1 MSEELIQRNLIEA
14 PEKMGDWNFY
24 NIGATTLKALK
35 GAKIIPD
42 KDYEAYEGKKPDA
55 LIVKKPIIIAAIE
68 YKTPQELRTEKQIA
82 KAIAQEI
89 GTAQILQAKVYIVT
103 DGKKT
108 FLINPATGQEILQED
123 GSRITLNFDKSSTEC
138 ITLINKIRASINA
151 TNNQIKAA
159 ASVDPLPLAEKVW
172 QDLWAVSG
180 ATPENCLYTFVEI
193 FIFKY
198 LSDLGVLKGMY
209 SFYDLL
215 GKYSGNN
222 ENEVLEYYAS
232 TVRVKIKALF
242 PGNPKDKTTII
253 NGTIF
258 VSKDD
263 KAVSG
268 YATVFHK
275 ILKRFNDFG
284 TLENIDYDFKSKL
297 FETFLKESISKKN
310 WGQYFTP
317 LKVVRAIVNMIDIA
331 PGMKICDPACGV
343 GKFLLEPILHDLHR
357 FYKVEDGELKPQIT
371 LSGFDKGFDKDEQ
384 KTIILAKANMLIYM
398 SGLLR
403 EHPEMTDKF
412 AKLFNDTFLLQTNS
426 ILGTLAKPVHDQYD
440 LILTNP
446 PYVMSGSS
454 NLKEEISKDDTL
466 KKYFSVS
473 AMGIEGLFMEWIIRA
488 LKPNGKAFIVVPD
501 GIMNRSNDKKLR
513 DFILEQCEIDAVI
526 SLPLN
531 TFFTTNKKTYILALT
546 KKAPV
551 MVDGVPT
558 LQRQTSPVFTY
569 LCSEIGE
576 TRDVYRFD
584 IDQNDLQVASDL
596 FNMFKGAKTS
606 FANTLN
612 MIGDKRCKISSID
625 DFYNGTHWCVERWWN
640 HEERQALGIEEESK
654 IIGVNDFRVLLAD
667 TINTLS
673 ELDEPLAEVEKKND
687 EDLQFL
693 EIPIT
698 QVFDIVRGDG
708 KYTRSYVHEH
718 TGEYPLYS
726 GNTFGPFAQIDSY
739 DYNVPALT
747 WAIDGLAG
755 YMMIHRSP
763 FSATNH
769 RGILL
774 LKDTNIDL
782 EYAKYTLEPIFR
794 ELKKGRQGDN
804 GENEYTSLPP
814 FMIQSVKFAVPVD
827 HNGEPWL
834 EKQKEIAAGYVTL
847 EQTKETV
854 VEQIANLSQ
863 VSIVPNCDEYAIE
876 YLPLSELFDTIKGK
890 SKYTKKYG
898 NLHSGP
904 YPVYSASSQGTL
916 THLDTYDYD
925 GRYMTWSTN
934 GFAGTILILDGK
946 FSING
951 DRGILVPKNG
961 RQDLDFDYMK
971 FTLEPIFRELA
982 KGRKGDNGEDE
993 FTKLYPSML
1002 NDIMVPIPVDGEGNI
1017 SLSLQKEI
1025 AQKFISVQNSQK
1037 EIIEKLDA
1045 LISKK
1050 ISIKSKGSAHF
1061 ILSASFL
1068 LALFLLCPMVCLW
1081 PGLSP
1086 HIVGIFKQFRQ
1097 AQYPH
1102 KR

>member
-1 MSEELIQRNLIEA
+1 M
-14 PEKMGDWNFY
+14 
-24 NIGATTLKALK
+24 
-35 GAKIIPD
+35 
-42 KDYEAYEGKKPDA
+42 
-55 LIVKKPIIIAAIE
+55 IVKKPIIIAAIE

-108 FLINPATGQEILQED
+108 FWINPATGQEILQED

-317 LKVVRAIVNMIDIA
+317 LKVVRAIVNMIDIT

-357 FYKVEDGELKPQIT
+357 FYKVEDGELKPQIM

-454 NLKEEISKDDTL
+454 NLKEEISKDDAL

-612 MIGDKRCKISSID
+612 MIGDRRCKISSID
-625 DFYNGTHWCVERWWN
+625 DFYNGTYWCVERWWN
-640 HEERQALGIEEESK
+640 HEERQAFGIEEESK
-654 IIGVNDFRVLLAD
+654 TIGVNDFRVLLAD

-673 ELDEPLAEVEKKND
+673 ELDEPLAEVEKND
-687 EDLQFL
+687 EGLQFL
-693 EIPIT
+693 EIPIA

-718 TGEYPLYS
+718 TGEHPLYS

-827 HNGEPWL
+827 HDGEPWL

-863 VSIVPNCDEYAIE
+863 VSVVPNCDEYAIE

-934 GFAGTILILDGK
+934 GFAGTILILNGK

-951 DRGILVPKNG
+951 DRGILVPKNE

-1002 NDIMVPIPVDGEGNI
+1002 SDIMVPIPVDGKGNI
-1017 SLSLQKEI
+1017 SLLLQKEI

-1050 ISIKSKGSAHF
+1050 IS
-1061 ILSASFL
+1061 
-1068 LALFLLCPMVCLW
+1068 M
-1081 PGLSP
+1081 
-1086 HIVGIFKQFRQ
+1086 
-1097 AQYPH
+1097 
-1102 KR
+1102 

>member
-1 MSEELIQRNLIEA
+1 
-14 PEKMGDWNFY
+14 
-24 NIGATTLKALK
+24 
-35 GAKIIPD
+35 
-42 KDYEAYEGKKPDA
+42 
-55 LIVKKPIIIAAIE
+55 
-68 YKTPQELRTEKQIA
+68 
-82 KAIAQEI
+82 
-89 GTAQILQAKVYIVT
+89 
-103 DGKKT
+103 
-108 FLINPATGQEILQED
+108 
-123 GSRITLNFDKSSTEC
+123 
-138 ITLINKIRASINA
+138 
-151 TNNQIKAA
+151 
-159 ASVDPLPLAEKVW
+159 
-172 QDLWAVSG
+172 
-180 ATPENCLYTFVEI
+180 
-193 FIFKY
+193 
-198 LSDLGVLKGMY
+198 MY

-317 LKVVRAIVNMIDIA
+317 LKVVRAIVNMIDIT

-357 FYKVEDGELKPQIT
+357 FYKVEDGELKPQIM

-412 AKLFNDTFLLQTNS
+412 AILFNDTFLLQTNS
-426 ILGTLAKPVHDQYD
+426 ILGTLAKPVHEQYD

-558 LQRQTSPVFTY
+558 LQRQISPVFTY

-612 MIGDKRCKISSID
+612 MIGDQRCKISSID

-654 IIGVNDFRVLLAD
+654 TIGVNDFRVLLAD

-687 EDLQFL
+687 EGLQFL

-854 VEQIANLSQ
+854 VEQIASLSQ

-1002 NDIMVPIPVDGEGNI
+1002 SDIMVPIPVDGKGNI

-1050 ISIKSKGSAHF
+1050 ISI
-1061 ILSASFL
+1061 
-1068 LALFLLCPMVCLW
+1068 
-1081 PGLSP
+1081 
-1086 HIVGIFKQFRQ
+1086 
-1097 AQYPH
+1097 
-1102 KR
+1102 

>member
-1 MSEELIQRNLIEA
+1 
-14 PEKMGDWNFY
+14 
-24 NIGATTLKALK
+24 
-35 GAKIIPD
+35 
-42 KDYEAYEGKKPDA
+42 
-55 LIVKKPIIIAAIE
+55 
-68 YKTPQELRTEKQIA
+68 
-82 KAIAQEI
+82 
-89 GTAQILQAKVYIVT
+89 
-103 DGKKT
+103 
-108 FLINPATGQEILQED
+108 
-123 GSRITLNFDKSSTEC
+123 
-138 ITLINKIRASINA
+138 
-151 TNNQIKAA
+151 
-159 ASVDPLPLAEKVW
+159 
-172 QDLWAVSG
+172 
-180 ATPENCLYTFVEI
+180 
-193 FIFKY
+193 
-198 LSDLGVLKGMY
+198 
-209 SFYDLL
+209 
-215 GKYSGNN
+215 
-222 ENEVLEYYAS
+222 
-232 TVRVKIKALF
+232 
-242 PGNPKDKTTII
+242 
-253 NGTIF
+253 
-258 VSKDD
+258 
-263 KAVSG
+263 
-268 YATVFHK
+268 
-275 ILKRFNDFG
+275 
-284 TLENIDYDFKSKL
+284 
-297 FETFLKESISKKN
+297 
-310 WGQYFTP
+310 
-317 LKVVRAIVNMIDIA
+317 MIDIT

-357 FYKVEDGELKPQIT
+357 FYKVEDGELKPQIM

-454 NLKEEISKDDTL
+454 NLKEEISKDDAL

-558 LQRQTSPVFTY
+558 LQRQISPVFTY

-612 MIGDKRCKISSID
+612 MIGDRRCKISSID

-654 IIGVNDFRVLLAD
+654 TIGVNDFRVLLAD

-687 EDLQFL
+687 EGLQFL

-718 TGEYPLYS
+718 TGEHPLYS

-814 FMIQSVKFAVPVD
+814 FMIQSVKFAIPVD
-827 HNGEPWL
+827 HDGEPWL

-863 VSIVPNCDEYAIE
+863 VSVVPNCDEYAIE

-934 GFAGTILILDGK
+934 GFAGTILILNGK

-1002 NDIMVPIPVDGEGNI
+1002 SDIMVPIPVDGKGNI
-1017 SLSLQKEI
+1017 SLLLQKEI

-1050 ISIKSKGSAHF
+1050 IS
-1061 ILSASFL
+1061 
-1068 LALFLLCPMVCLW
+1068 M
-1081 PGLSP
+1081 
-1086 HIVGIFKQFRQ
+1086 
-1097 AQYPH
+1097 
-1102 KR
+1102 

>member
-1 MSEELIQRNLIEA
+1 MSEELIQKNLVEA

-42 KDYEAYEGKKPDA
+42 KDYDEYESKKPDA
-55 LIVKKPIIIAAIE
+55 IIVKKPLVIAAIE
-68 YKTPQELRTEKQIA
+68 YKVPSQLRTEKQIE
-82 KAIAQEI
+82 KAISQEL
-89 GTAQILQAKVYIVT
+89 GTARALQTKVYIVT
-103 DGKKT
+103 DGKKSIW
-108 FLINPATGQEILQED
+108 INPATGHEILQED
-123 GSRITLNFDKSSTEC
+123 GSKITLNFDKTSAEC
-138 ITLINKIRASINA
+138 IVLINKIRSSIST
-151 TNNQIKAA
+151 TNDTLKAA

-215 GKYSGNN
+215 SKYSGNN
-222 ENEVLEYYAS
+222 ENEVLEFYAS
-232 TVRVKIKALF
+232 IIRVKIKELF

-297 FETFLKESISKKN
+297 FEAFLKESISKKN

-317 LKVVRAIVNMIDIA
+317 LKVVRAIVNMADIE

-343 GKFLLEPILHDLHR
+343 GKFLLEPILHDLER
-357 FYKVEDGELKPQIT
+357 LYTVTTDETGNEKLLPQIS

-398 SGLLR
+398 SSMIK
-403 EHPEMTDKF
+403 EHPGLTKQF
-412 AKLFNDTFLLQTNS
+412 AELFNKTFTLQTNS
-426 ILGTLAKPVHDQYD
+426 ILGTLAKPVTEEYD

-454 NLKEEISKDDTL
+454 NLKEEISKDETL
-466 KKYFSVS
+466 KKYFSIS
-473 AMGIEGLFMEWIIRA
+473 AMGIEGLFMEWIVRA
-488 LKPNGKAFIVVPD
+488 LKPGKKAFIVVPD

-513 DFILEQCEIDAVI
+513 DFILQQCIIDAVI

-546 KKAPV
+546 KKV
-551 MVDGVPT
+551 SVSIGGVPT
-558 LQRQTSPVFTY
+558 LPKQTTPVFTY

-576 TRDVYRFD
+576 TRDVCRFD
-584 IDQNDLQVASDL
+584 IDQNDLDVASDL
-596 FNMFKGAKTS
+596 FNMFNGAKTK
-606 FANTLN
+606 FRT
-612 MIGDKRCKISSID
+612 DDRRCKIADIK
-625 DFYNGTHWCVERWWN
+625 DFYDGPHWCVERWWN
-640 HEERQALGIEEESK
+640 HEERQSLGIEEESK
-654 IIGVNDFRVLLAD
+654 AIGVSDFRVLLAD

-687 EDLQFL
+687 EGLRFL

-698 QVFDIVRGDG
+698 QAFDIIRGDG
-708 KYTRSYVHEH
+708 KYTRNYVHEH
-718 TGEYPLYS
+718 IGEYPLYS

-739 DYNVPALT
+739 DYNTPALT

-774 LKDTNIDL
+774 LKDTNVDL

-814 FMIQSVKFAVPVD
+814 FMIQPLKLLVPVD
-827 HNGEPWL
+827 HDGKPCL
-834 EKQKEIAAGYVTL
+834 EKQKEIAARYIAL
-847 EQTKETV
+847 EQAKETIV
-854 VEQIANLSQ
+854 GQIASLSQ
-863 VSIVPNCDEYAIE
+863 ISVIPNCDDYAIE
-876 YLPLSELFDTIKGK
+876 YIPLSGLFDTIKGK

-904 YPVYSASSQGTL
+904 YPVYSASSQGAL

-934 GFAGTILILDGK
+934 GFAGTILVLDGK

-951 DRGILVPKNG
+951 DRGMLIPKNG
-961 RQDLDFDYMK
+961 RTDIDFDYMK
-971 FTLEPIFRELA
+971 FTLEPLFRDLA

-1002 NDIMVPIPVDGEGNI
+1002 NDVMIPVPIDERGRI
-1017 SLSLQKEI
+1017 SLRAQKEI
-1025 AQKFISVQNSQK
+1025 AAKYLAVEQCKD
-1037 EIIEKLDA
+1037 EIVSKLTA
-1045 LISKK
+1045 LI
-1050 ISIKSKGSAHF
+1050 
-1061 ILSASFL
+1061 
-1068 LALFLLCPMVCLW
+1068 
-1081 PGLSP
+1081 
-1086 HIVGIFKQFRQ
+1086 RQ
-1097 AQYPH
+1097 
-1102 KR
+1102 KVEL

>member
-1 MSEELIQRNLIEA
+1 MLSGTLPQGGREAQRASACAGACHSGRMGECGPAGELSEDSGYLPQLQYWAEHHRAEHSADQGAVRKGMGKHHRQLRHAAVPRRRQRTDLV
-14 PEKMGDWNFY
+14 G
-24 NIGATTLKALK
+24 
-35 GAKIIPD
+35 
-42 KDYEAYEGKKPDA
+42 
-55 LIVKKPIIIAAIE
+55 
-68 YKTPQELRTEKQIA
+68 
-82 KAIAQEI
+82 
-89 GTAQILQAKVYIVT
+89 VYC
-103 DGKKT
+103 
-108 FLINPATGQEILQED
+108 E
-123 GSRITLNFDKSSTEC
+123 TEC

-612 MIGDKRCKISSID
+612 MIGDKRCKILSID

-654 IIGVNDFRVLLAD
+654 TIGVNDFRVLLAD

-687 EDLQFL
+687 EGLQFL

-834 EKQKEIAAGYVTL
+834 EKQKEIAAGYVAL

-1050 ISIKSKGSAHF
+1050 ISI
-1061 ILSASFL
+1061 
-1068 LALFLLCPMVCLW
+1068 
-1081 PGLSP
+1081 
-1086 HIVGIFKQFRQ
+1086 
-1097 AQYPH
+1097 
-1102 KR
+1102 

>member
-1 MSEELIQRNLIEA
+1 M
-14 PEKMGDWNFY
+14 
-24 NIGATTLKALK
+24 
-35 GAKIIPD
+35 
-42 KDYEAYEGKKPDA
+42 DA
-55 LIVKKPIIIAAIE
+55 LI
-68 YKTPQELRTEKQIA
+68 A
-82 KAIAQEI
+82 KARKEYHSELLHRGVLAINAQGIATNADKDSVASVSIARGIADRLLAETDERIAGQTSGKAFEEITMMFIKSTFPKLQHLRPGKWEIKKLGNRSKIMHLSSKSRHKKAQLTEAQFGPVLNWASIAQSSSQ
-89 GTAQILQAKVYIVT
+89 TAVIEEVDVGVQQSWNIFCVGQI
-103 DGKKT
+103 
-108 FLINPATGQEILQED
+108 E
-123 GSRITLNFDKSSTEC
+123 
-138 ITLINKIRASINA
+138 
-151 TNNQIKAA
+151 
-159 ASVDPLPLAEKVW
+159 
-172 QDLWAVSG
+172 
-180 ATPENCLYTFVEI
+180 VE
-193 FIFKY
+193 
-198 LSDLGVLKGMY
+198 
-209 SFYDLL
+209 
-215 GKYSGNN
+215 
-222 ENEVLEYYAS
+222 
-232 TVRVKIKALF
+232 
-242 PGNPKDKTTII
+242 
-253 NGTIF
+253 
-258 VSKDD
+258 
-263 KAVSG
+263 
-268 YATVFHK
+268 
-275 ILKRFNDFG
+275 
-284 TLENIDYDFKSKL
+284 
-297 FETFLKESISKKN
+297 
-310 WGQYFTP
+310 
-317 LKVVRAIVNMIDIA
+317 
-331 PGMKICDPACGV
+331 
-343 GKFLLEPILHDLHR
+343 
-357 FYKVEDGELKPQIT
+357 
-371 LSGFDKGFDKDEQ
+371 
-384 KTIILAKANMLIYM
+384 
-398 SGLLR
+398 
-403 EHPEMTDKF
+403 EH
-412 AKLFNDTFLLQTNS
+412 
-426 ILGTLAKPVHDQYD
+426 
-440 LILTNP
+440 
-446 PYVMSGSS
+446 
-454 NLKEEISKDDTL
+454 
-466 KKYFSVS
+466 
-473 AMGIEGLFMEWIIRA
+473 LFMEWIIRA

-654 IIGVNDFRVLLAD
+654 TIGVNDFRVLLAD

-687 EDLQFL
+687 EGLQFL

-1050 ISIKSKGSAHF
+1050 ISI
-1061 ILSASFL
+1061 
-1068 LALFLLCPMVCLW
+1068 
-1081 PGLSP
+1081 
-1086 HIVGIFKQFRQ
+1086 
-1097 AQYPH
+1097 
-1102 KR
+1102 

>member
-1 MSEELIQRNLIEA
+1 
-14 PEKMGDWNFY
+14 
-24 NIGATTLKALK
+24 
-35 GAKIIPD
+35 
-42 KDYEAYEGKKPDA
+42 
-55 LIVKKPIIIAAIE
+55 
-68 YKTPQELRTEKQIA
+68 
-82 KAIAQEI
+82 
-89 GTAQILQAKVYIVT
+89 
-103 DGKKT
+103 
-108 FLINPATGQEILQED
+108 
-123 GSRITLNFDKSSTEC
+123 
-138 ITLINKIRASINA
+138 
-151 TNNQIKAA
+151 
-159 ASVDPLPLAEKVW
+159 
-172 QDLWAVSG
+172 
-180 ATPENCLYTFVEI
+180 
-193 FIFKY
+193 
-198 LSDLGVLKGMY
+198 
-209 SFYDLL
+209 
-215 GKYSGNN
+215 
-222 ENEVLEYYAS
+222 
-232 TVRVKIKALF
+232 
-242 PGNPKDKTTII
+242 
-253 NGTIF
+253 
-258 VSKDD
+258 
-263 KAVSG
+263 
-268 YATVFHK
+268 
-275 ILKRFNDFG
+275 
-284 TLENIDYDFKSKL
+284 
-297 FETFLKESISKKN
+297 
-310 WGQYFTP
+310 
-317 LKVVRAIVNMIDIA
+317 
-331 PGMKICDPACGV
+331 
-343 GKFLLEPILHDLHR
+343 
-357 FYKVEDGELKPQIT
+357 
-371 LSGFDKGFDKDEQ
+371 
-384 KTIILAKANMLIYM
+384 M

-454 NLKEEISKDDTL
+454 NLKEEISKDDAL

-612 MIGDKRCKISSID
+612 MIGDRRCKISSID

-654 IIGVNDFRVLLAD
+654 TIGVNDFRVLLAD

-687 EDLQFL
+687 EGLQFL

-718 TGEYPLYS
+718 TGEHPLYS

-814 FMIQSVKFAVPVD
+814 FMIQSVKFAIPVD
-827 HNGEPWL
+827 HDGEPWL

-863 VSIVPNCDEYAIE
+863 VSVVPNCDEYAIE

-934 GFAGTILILDGK
+934 GFAGTILILNGK

-1002 NDIMVPIPVDGEGNI
+1002 SDIMVPIPVDGKGNI
-1017 SLSLQKEI
+1017 SLLLQKEI

-1050 ISIKSKGSAHF
+1050 IS
-1061 ILSASFL
+1061 
-1068 LALFLLCPMVCLW
+1068 M
-1081 PGLSP
+1081 
-1086 HIVGIFKQFRQ
+1086 
-1097 AQYPH
+1097 
-1102 KR
+1102 

>member
-1 MSEELIQRNLIEA
+1 M
-14 PEKMGDWNFY
+14 
-24 NIGATTLKALK
+24 
-35 GAKIIPD
+35 
-42 KDYEAYEGKKPDA
+42 
-55 LIVKKPIIIAAIE
+55 
-68 YKTPQELRTEKQIA
+68 
-82 KAIAQEI
+82 
-89 GTAQILQAKVYIVT
+89 
-103 DGKKT
+103 
-108 FLINPATGQEILQED
+108 
-123 GSRITLNFDKSSTEC
+123 
-138 ITLINKIRASINA
+138 
-151 TNNQIKAA
+151 
-159 ASVDPLPLAEKVW
+159 
-172 QDLWAVSG
+172 
-180 ATPENCLYTFVEI
+180 
-193 FIFKY
+193 
-198 LSDLGVLKGMY
+198 
-209 SFYDLL
+209 
-215 GKYSGNN
+215 
-222 ENEVLEYYAS
+222 
-232 TVRVKIKALF
+232 
-242 PGNPKDKTTII
+242 
-253 NGTIF
+253 
-258 VSKDD
+258 
-263 KAVSG
+263 
-268 YATVFHK
+268 
-275 ILKRFNDFG
+275 
-284 TLENIDYDFKSKL
+284 
-297 FETFLKESISKKN
+297 
-310 WGQYFTP
+310 
-317 LKVVRAIVNMIDIA
+317 
-331 PGMKICDPACGV
+331 
-343 GKFLLEPILHDLHR
+343 
-357 FYKVEDGELKPQIT
+357 
-371 LSGFDKGFDKDEQ
+371 
-384 KTIILAKANMLIYM
+384 
-398 SGLLR
+398 
-403 EHPEMTDKF
+403 
-412 AKLFNDTFLLQTNS
+412 
-426 ILGTLAKPVHDQYD
+426 
-440 LILTNP
+440 
-446 PYVMSGSS
+446 
-454 NLKEEISKDDTL
+454 KEEISKDDTL

-654 IIGVNDFRVLLAD
+654 TIGVNDFRVLLAD

-687 EDLQFL
+687 EGLQFL

-1050 ISIKSKGSAHF
+1050 ISI
-1061 ILSASFL
+1061 
-1068 LALFLLCPMVCLW
+1068 
-1081 PGLSP
+1081 
-1086 HIVGIFKQFRQ
+1086 
-1097 AQYPH
+1097 
-1102 KR
+1102 

>member
-1 MSEELIQRNLIEA
+1 M
-14 PEKMGDWNFY
+14 
-24 NIGATTLKALK
+24 
-35 GAKIIPD
+35 
-42 KDYEAYEGKKPDA
+42 
-55 LIVKKPIIIAAIE
+55 
-68 YKTPQELRTEKQIA
+68 
-82 KAIAQEI
+82 
-89 GTAQILQAKVYIVT
+89 
-103 DGKKT
+103 
-108 FLINPATGQEILQED
+108 
-123 GSRITLNFDKSSTEC
+123 
-138 ITLINKIRASINA
+138 
-151 TNNQIKAA
+151 
-159 ASVDPLPLAEKVW
+159 
-172 QDLWAVSG
+172 
-180 ATPENCLYTFVEI
+180 
-193 FIFKY
+193 
-198 LSDLGVLKGMY
+198 
-209 SFYDLL
+209 
-215 GKYSGNN
+215 
-222 ENEVLEYYAS
+222 
-232 TVRVKIKALF
+232 
-242 PGNPKDKTTII
+242 
-253 NGTIF
+253 
-258 VSKDD
+258 
-263 KAVSG
+263 
-268 YATVFHK
+268 
-275 ILKRFNDFG
+275 
-284 TLENIDYDFKSKL
+284 
-297 FETFLKESISKKN
+297 
-310 WGQYFTP
+310 
-317 LKVVRAIVNMIDIA
+317 
-331 PGMKICDPACGV
+331 
-343 GKFLLEPILHDLHR
+343 
-357 FYKVEDGELKPQIT
+357 EDGELKPQIM

-454 NLKEEISKDDTL
+454 NLKEEISKDDAL

-551 MVDGVPT
+551 MVDVVPT

-596 FNMFKGAKTS
+596 FNMFKGAKMS

-612 MIGDKRCKISSID
+612 MIDDRRCKISSID

-654 IIGVNDFRVLLAD
+654 TIGVNDFRVLLAD

-687 EDLQFL
+687 EGLQFL

-718 TGEYPLYS
+718 TGENPLYS

-827 HNGEPWL
+827 HDGEPWL

-863 VSIVPNCDEYAIE
+863 VSVVPNCDEYAIE

-934 GFAGTILILDGK
+934 GFAGTILILNGK

-1002 NDIMVPIPVDGEGNI
+1002 SDIMVPIPVDGKGNI
-1017 SLSLQKEI
+1017 SLLLQKEI

-1050 ISIKSKGSAHF
+1050 IS
-1061 ILSASFL
+1061 
-1068 LALFLLCPMVCLW
+1068 M
-1081 PGLSP
+1081 
-1086 HIVGIFKQFRQ
+1086 
-1097 AQYPH
+1097 
-1102 KR
+1102 

>member
-1 MSEELIQRNLIEA
+1 
-14 PEKMGDWNFY
+14 
-24 NIGATTLKALK
+24 
-35 GAKIIPD
+35 
-42 KDYEAYEGKKPDA
+42 
-55 LIVKKPIIIAAIE
+55 
-68 YKTPQELRTEKQIA
+68 
-82 KAIAQEI
+82 
-89 GTAQILQAKVYIVT
+89 
-103 DGKKT
+103 
-108 FLINPATGQEILQED
+108 
-123 GSRITLNFDKSSTEC
+123 
-138 ITLINKIRASINA
+138 
-151 TNNQIKAA
+151 
-159 ASVDPLPLAEKVW
+159 
-172 QDLWAVSG
+172 
-180 ATPENCLYTFVEI
+180 
-193 FIFKY
+193 
-198 LSDLGVLKGMY
+198 
-209 SFYDLL
+209 
-215 GKYSGNN
+215 
-222 ENEVLEYYAS
+222 
-232 TVRVKIKALF
+232 
-242 PGNPKDKTTII
+242 
-253 NGTIF
+253 
-258 VSKDD
+258 
-263 KAVSG
+263 
-268 YATVFHK
+268 
-275 ILKRFNDFG
+275 
-284 TLENIDYDFKSKL
+284 
-297 FETFLKESISKKN
+297 
-310 WGQYFTP
+310 
-317 LKVVRAIVNMIDIA
+317 MIDIT

-426 ILGTLAKPVHDQYD
+426 ILGTLAKPIHDQYD

-612 MIGDKRCKISSID
+612 MIGDQRCKISSID

-654 IIGVNDFRVLLAD
+654 TIGVNDFRVLLAD

-687 EDLQFL
+687 EGLQFL

-847 EQTKETV
+847 EQTKEIV

-1050 ISIKSKGSAHF
+1050 ISI
-1061 ILSASFL
+1061 
-1068 LALFLLCPMVCLW
+1068 
-1081 PGLSP
+1081 
-1086 HIVGIFKQFRQ
+1086 
-1097 AQYPH
+1097 
-1102 KR
+1102 